1 MSLKLNER
9 YPNRF
14 NNPSSEYPLGSF
26 KNRTAPN
33 AKDGSYL
40 EQDWANDKE
49 GFFQSLLS
57 AAGVTANGA
66 VDAVGASQFFDALQV
81 LKQLQSGTAFTT
93 AGSAGALTLT
103 PTPSISAYSA
113 PLRLR
118 VKFSQNSTGTDTI
131 NVSGKGAKSI
141 KQYDSTG
148 AKVAAVFAANQLAD
162 VEYDGTDLVI
172 LDQLPIDVTSFAPIN
187 SPFFTGTPGTNS
199 TPPLHDNSARLANT
213 NFVYQELQSY
223 LIAASETAR
232 GLVFLATSEE
242 VSAGTESTKA
252 VTPLRLQG
260 KINNALM
267 MTAGYNRT
275 YSDVTGSRVGGT
287 TYTNSNNFPILVVVS
302 IATQPGVDT
311 TTVTVGSTIVYTGDL
326 GTSGATAPVSFLV
339 GNGQTYKVGL
349 TGGATISKWVEMI

>member
-187 SPFFTGTPGTNS
+187 SPLFTSLS
-199 TPPLHDNSARLANT
+199 TAEAALRARIANT
-213 NFVYQELQSY
+213 QGVIRLTRF
-223 LIAASETAR
+223 
-232 GLVFLATSEE
+232 
-242 VSAGTESTKA
+242 SADFN
-252 VTPLRLQG
+252 
-260 KINNALM
+260 IN
-267 MTAGYNRT
+267 NRT
-275 YSDVTGSRVGGT
+275 YGVTAGALTEFG
-287 TYTNSNNFPILVVVS
+287 LVE
-302 IATQPGVDT
+302 
-311 TTVTVGSTIVYTGDL
+311 VTL
-326 GTSGATAPVSFLV
+326 
-339 GNGQTYKVGL
+339 NG
-349 TGGATISKWVEMI
+349 